1 MSQQNQASFLLQAIG
16 ENYIMK
22 TYAKGE
28 RKKKLPVVILSVA
41 LGMNMIPA
49 TCMAA
54 EFNSGD
60 TIKEQT
66 VEDLELSSGENNT
79 KDSQKSEIQWTGF
92 KRDSYSQTE
101 ITLTSAVNGVCYING
116 QSGGKTEIPRCLRL
130 RPEIP

>member
-1 MSQQNQASFLLQAIG
+1 
-16 ENYIMK
+16 MK

-28 RKKKLPVVILSVA
+28 WKKKLPVVLLSGA
-41 LGMNMIPA
+41 LGMTMIPA

-92 KRDSYSQTE
+92 KFPGRDNAYVS
-101 ITLTSAVNGVCYING
+101 
-116 QSGGKTEIPRCLRL
+116 R
-130 RPEIP
+130 